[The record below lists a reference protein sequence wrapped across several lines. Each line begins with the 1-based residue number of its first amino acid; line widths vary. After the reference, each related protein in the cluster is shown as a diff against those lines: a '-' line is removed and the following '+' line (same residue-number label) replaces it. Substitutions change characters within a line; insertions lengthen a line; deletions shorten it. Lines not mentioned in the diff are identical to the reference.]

1 LSVKIVSEAKRRPE
15 VIKPPAN
22 ARPHL
27 WFRDMDAELLRLR
40 MGEDM
45 PLPVY
50 VSKHAEA
57 KMRNHAL
64 SARDSKTEVM
74 GLLLGEVRRWR
85 DVDYILVRDAATT
98 DLDATSVS
106 VKFDSAGFEKLF
118 ENLDMA
124 GFDYV
129 VVGWYHSHPGYGC
142 FLSETDV
149 KTHSG
154 IFVGRHNA
162 AFVIDPEHFEIAGFR
177 LRDGKAEKIDF
188 AVYWDQYD
196 DPYGGL
202 VRVRANPQIP
212 HGNIDF

>member
-1 LSVKIVSEAKRRPE
+1 MSVKILSEDRREPK
-15 VIKPPAN
+15 VVRPPAN

-45 PLPVY
+45 PLAAY
-50 VSKHAEA
+50 VNKHAEA

-64 SARDSKTEVM
+64 SARGRKTEVM

-85 DVDYILVRDAATT
+85 DMDYVLVRDVATT
-98 DLDATSVS
+98 DLDASSVS
-106 VKFDSAGFEKLF
+106 VKFNSAGFEKLF
-118 ENLDMA
+118 ESLDLA

-142 FLSETDV
+142 FLSETDI

-154 IFVGRHNA
+154 IFVSPHHIA
-162 AFVIDPEHFEIAGFR
+162 IVIDPQFFEIAAFR
-177 LRDGKAEKIDF
+177 MKSGKPERTDF
-188 AVYWDQYD
+188 GVYWDEYD

-202 VRVRANPQIP
+202 VRVKANPQSP
-212 HGNIDF
+212 HGNINF

>member
-1 LSVKIVSEAKRRPE
+1 MSVKIVSEEKRDAK
-15 VIKPPAN
+15 VMKPPVN

-27 WFRDMDAELLRLR
+27 WFRDMDAELLKIR
-40 MGEDM
+40 MAEDM
-45 PLPVY
+45 PLPMY
-50 VSKHAEA
+50 VNKHAEA

-64 SARDSKTEVM
+64 SARDGKTEVM
-74 GLLLGEVRRWR
+74 GLLLGEIRRWR
-85 DVDYILVRDAATT
+85 DVDYILVRDVATT

-118 ENLDMA
+118 ESLDLA

-142 FLSETDV
+142 FLSDTDV

-154 IFVGRHNA
+154 IFVSPHHVA
-162 AFVIDPEHFEIAGFR
+162 IVIDPQHFEIAGFR
-177 LRDGKAEKIDF
+177 LRAGKAIKVDF
-188 AVYWDQYD
+188 AVYWDEYD

-202 VRVRANPQIP
+202 VRVKA
-212 HGNIDF
+212 

>member
-1 LSVKIVSEAKRRPE
+1 LSVKILSEDRREPK
-15 VIKPPAN
+15 VVRPPAN

-45 PLPVY
+45 PLAAY
-50 VSKHAEA
+50 VNKHAEA

-64 SARDSKTEVM
+64 SARGRKTEVM

-85 DVDYILVRDAATT
+85 DMDYVLVRDVATT
-98 DLDATSVS
+98 DLDASSVS
-106 VKFDSAGFEKLF
+106 VKFNSAGFEKLF
-118 ENLDMA
+118 ESLDLA

-142 FLSETDV
+142 FLSETDI

-154 IFVGRHNA
+154 IFVSPHHIA
-162 AFVIDPEHFEIAGFR
+162 IVIDPQFFEIAAFR
-177 LRDGKAEKIDF
+177 MKSGKPERTDF
-188 AVYWDQYD
+188 GVYWDEYD

-202 VRVRANPQIP
+202 VRVKANPQSP
-212 HGNIDF
+212 HGNINF